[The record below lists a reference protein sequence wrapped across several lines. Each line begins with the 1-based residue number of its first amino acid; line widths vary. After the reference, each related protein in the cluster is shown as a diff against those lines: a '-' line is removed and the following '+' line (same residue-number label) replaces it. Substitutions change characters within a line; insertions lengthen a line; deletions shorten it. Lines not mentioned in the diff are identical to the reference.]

1 MAQAVNY
8 SATLDK
14 LISMLP
20 ANLQKPRVGIVCG
33 SGLSGLVEILRE
45 VVTIPYANIPGF
57 GESTGKMFLFGVRH
71 LDLS

>member
-8 SATLDK
+8 SASLDK
-14 LISMLP
+14 LISLLP

-33 SGLSGLVEILRE
+33 SGLSGLVEIFRE

-57 GESTGKMFLFGVRH
+57 GESTGSFIICLCRW
-71 LDLS
+71 LI